1 MGWAGHKGHTWRKTN
16 QDHNVGPGKGTLQ
29 PWEVCPSQKQ
39 ANTFHGRSFPTP
51 ALGRCEHP
59 CGMSCSK
66 KYCKDV
72 SECFA
77 NSAAVVQR
85 VYPTTAN
92 NQELLGWDL
101 QRFAKVV
108 LGLPRILG
116 VFWFWG
122 WFCFAL
128 PIQVQFLALMTGGDK
143 QCCQHTFQVRVHLLY
158 HILKE

>member
-1 MGWAGHKGHTWRKTN
+1 
-16 QDHNVGPGKGTLQ
+16 
-29 PWEVCPSQKQ
+29 
-39 ANTFHGRSFPTP
+39 
-51 ALGRCEHP
+51 
-59 CGMSCSK
+59 MSCSK

-108 LGLPRILG
+108 VVCPGSLGFFGFG
-116 VFWFWG
+116 VGFVLLSPFR
-122 WFCFAL
+122 CN
-128 PIQVQFLALMTGGDK
+128 FLL
-143 QCCQHTFQVRVHLLY
+143 
-158 HILKE
+158 